1 MLLAQKKK
9 REYNCTVRA
18 MTRKKEAR
26 GDFSFFLSYFRIVL
40 AYVAKSPKKEKYLR
54 FVTFIVMIST
64 VNLSLSSVH
73 CTLYALIRREVI
85 FWSFFLA
92 RDPFEGKRWKRKERW
107 INKPPFVFCRI
118 NSENFFEK
126 RVMNLRGAFW
136 QMKANGHNKPFS
148 FFFFPF
154 HVNSWQRGRECVILR
169 QEMEKKRS

>member
-92 RDPFEGKRWKRKERW
+92 ETHLREKDER
-107 INKPPFVFCRI
+107 
-118 NSENFFEK
+118 EK
-126 RVMNLRGAFW
+126 RDELISLPLFFAELIPKTSLKSESWISVGLFGKW
-136 QMKANGHNKPFS
+136 KQMVIISLSPS
-148 FFFFPF
+148 SSFPF
-154 HVNSWQRGRECVILR
+154 MLIHDKGGENAWFLDRKWR
-169 QEMEKKRS
+169 KKRS